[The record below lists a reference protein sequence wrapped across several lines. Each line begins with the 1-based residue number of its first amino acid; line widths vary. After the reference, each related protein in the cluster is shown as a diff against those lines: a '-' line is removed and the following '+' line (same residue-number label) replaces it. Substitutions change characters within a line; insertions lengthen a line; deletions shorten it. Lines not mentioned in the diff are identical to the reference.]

1 MENKSRVFRS
11 RGPRYLLNVWYHR
24 EIHTSPF
31 YKVSSMPLQ
40 LRVLREVQTPIAN
53 HWTSLYGMLL
63 AGFAELES
71 YPVGACTAG
80 YILQK
85 VGVQALLMAWT
96 GMKHLL
102 SAVFSY
108 PSHPLVGP
116 LRCARTRPPKS
127 RDILSW
133 NSCLSIKGSLKGL
146 VPAHLQRRV
155 GNGHFSSKIRSLQ
168 GPAGS
173 RGATMKSSHKR
184 DVRAPFLSTSSL
196 YDIYLQRCRQRKHFV
211 AETL

>member
-1 MENKSRVFRS
+1 MY
-11 RGPRYLLNVWYHR
+11 GIHR

-31 YKVSSMPLQ
+31 YKVSRMPLQ

-53 HWTSLYGMLL
+53 HWTSLYGMSL

-108 PSHPLVGP
+108 PSHPLAVP
-116 LRCARTRPPKS
+116 LRCARTRPPNS
-127 RDILSW
+127 RDFLSW
-133 NSCLSIKGSLKGL
+133 NSHKGVSQRPSTSPSPAKGWYWTL
-146 VPAHLQRRV
+146 FIQDKEPAGPCR
-155 GNGHFSSKIRSLQ
+155 LQ
-168 GPAGS
+168 GCHNEVFP
-173 RGATMKSSHKR
+173 
-184 DVRAPFLSTSSL
+184 
-196 YDIYLQRCRQRKHFV
+196 
-211 AETL
+211 